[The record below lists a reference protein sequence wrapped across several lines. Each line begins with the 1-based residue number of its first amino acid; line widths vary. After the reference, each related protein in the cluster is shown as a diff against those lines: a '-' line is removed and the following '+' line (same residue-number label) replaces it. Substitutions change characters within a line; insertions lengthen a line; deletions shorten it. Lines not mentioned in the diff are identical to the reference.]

1 MQHVFKKKYGQNFLS
16 DELLLQSIVDDS
28 GVDATDCVLEIG
40 AGAGAL
46 TTRLARVAKKVLSF
60 EIDTDLQ
67 PILNKNLQNFD
78 NVKVVFGDFL
88 RASDEQIISELGE
101 EYAVV
106 ANLPYYITA
115 QVVSLFVEKAQQ
127 GQKIKSLT
135 LTLQKEVAERL
146 VAKPETKQYGAI
158 TVALASVAQAELTRN
173 IDRRLFYPVPNVD
186 SAVVTARF
194 CSNRLGVNSFD
205 DFRQVTKCAFGQ
217 RRKTLCNNVMSYF
230 LTDRTTAQNWLQ
242 LNGID
247 VGARGETLSPEQFA
261 SLANNLYLLKIQPKN

>member
-78 NVKVVFGDFL
+78 NVKVVFGNFL

-106 ANLPYYITA
+106 ANLPY
-115 QVVSLFVEKAQQ
+115 
-127 GQKIKSLT
+127 
-135 LTLQKEVAERL
+135 
-146 VAKPETKQYGAI
+146 
-158 TVALASVAQAELTRN
+158 
-173 IDRRLFYPVPNVD
+173 
-186 SAVVTARF
+186 
-194 CSNRLGVNSFD
+194 
-205 DFRQVTKCAFGQ
+205 
-217 RRKTLCNNVMSYF
+217 
-230 LTDRTTAQNWLQ
+230 
-242 LNGID
+242 
-247 VGARGETLSPEQFA
+247 
-261 SLANNLYLLKIQPKN
+261 